1 MGTRLTRTAANFTAA
16 NLSEENAPPYPSIGH
31 SGAFSGILGEET
43 AMTTI
48 RKGII
53 AAAGRGS
60 RLLPATR
67 TVQKELFPL
76 LDADGQVKPLAQML
90 VEELLASG
98 LEHLCLI
105 ANPANAE
112 PIRRHFAEDD
122 ALAPRV
128 TVVIQET
135 QDGFGHAVFQARDW
149 AAGEPILLT
158 LGDHVYL
165 SDTDIPCARQVLDAF
180 AAQHASVTSVMRTP
194 EADVFRYGV
203 LAGRPLPNAVPPVYE
218 IVTMTE
224 KPTVDF
230 ARAYLQTPGL
240 PDGEYLVH
248 FGIHAFTP
256 AIFDCLAHLIEN
268 NLRERD
274 EFQLTSAQVLLQ
286 KRERYLLCEVA
297 GERLDMGNPEGLME
311 TQIALA
317 LRSPYAAK
325 AWAML
330 KR

>member
-1 MGTRLTRTAANFTAA
+1 M
-16 NLSEENAPPYPSIGH
+16 I
-31 SGAFSGILGEET
+31 
-43 AMTTI
+43 TI

-53 AAAGRGS
+53 TAAGRGT

-76 LDADGQVKPLAQML
+76 MDSDGKVKPLVQLL

-98 LEHLCLI
+98 LEEICII
-105 ANPANAE
+105 ANTANAE
-112 PIRRHFAEDD
+112 PMRRHFAGDD

-128 TVVIQET
+128 TVVVQET

-149 AAGEPILLT
+149 AAGEPVLLT
-158 LGDHVYL
+158 LGDHLYL
-165 SDTDIPCARQVLDAF
+165 SHTDTRCARQVLDTF
-180 AAQHASVTSVMRTP
+180 AVQGASVTSVMRAP
-194 EADVFRYGV
+194 EASLFHYGI
-203 LAGRPLPNAVPPVYE
+203 LAGRPVANTEPLVYE
-218 IVTMTE
+218 IAAMAE
-224 KPTVDF
+224 KPTVEF
-230 ARAYLQTPGL
+230 ARAHLKTPGL
-240 PDGEYLVH
+240 PDGDYLAH

-256 AIFDCLAHLIEN
+256 AIFDCLAHLIDHN
-268 NLRERD
+268 QRERG

-286 KRERYLLCEVA
+286 ERERYLLCEVA

-325 AWAML
+325 ARAML
-330 KR
+330 TNSGAGQENG

>member
-1 MGTRLTRTAANFTAA
+1 
-16 NLSEENAPPYPSIGH
+16 
-31 SGAFSGILGEET
+31 
-43 AMTTI
+43 MTSI

-53 AAAGRGS
+53 TAAGRGT

-76 LDADGQVKPLAQML
+76 LDADGTVKPLVQIL

-98 LEHLCLI
+98 LEEICLV
-105 ANPANAE
+105 ANTANAA
-112 PIRRHFAEDD
+112 PMRRHFAGDD

-128 TVVIQET
+128 TVVVQET

-149 AAGEPILLT
+149 AAGEPVLLT

-165 SDTDIPCARQVLDAF
+165 SHTSASCAKQVLTAF
-180 AAQHASVTSVMRTP
+180 AAQGASVTSVMRAP
-194 EADVFRYGV
+194 EAHLSRYGI
-203 LAGRPLPNAVPPVYE
+203 LAGRPVPGAVPPVYE
-218 IVTMTE
+218 ITTMVE
-224 KPTVDF
+224 KPTVDY
-230 ARAYLQTPGL
+230 ARAHLQTPGL
-240 PDGEYLVH
+240 PDGEYLAH

-256 AIFDCLAHLIEN
+256 AIFDCLAYLIDHDM
-268 NLRERD
+268 RERD

-286 KRERYLLCEVA
+286 QRERYLLCEVA
-297 GERLDMGNPEGLME
+297 GERLDMGNPEGLLE

-317 LRSPYAAK
+317 LRSPYAAQ
-325 AWAML
+325 ARAML